1 MRRRDFIT
9 VVGGVAATWPLA
21 ARAQQPDRLRRI
33 GLATFLARESD
44 AVAPFIDAFK
54 QSLRDLGYVEGKNVI
69 IEYRSANGQIDKLP
83 EAVSEIVQL
92 RVDVIVTGGQGIVA
106 AKLATSTIP
115 IVMVGGLD
123 PIGMRFI
130 ASLPRPGGNITGTS
144 YDADPAV
151 HTKDIELLK
160 QVAPGM
166 SRVALLWNPDYPGI
180 LAPKSAI
187 ENAAHQL
194 GLELQSAEVRALNDL
209 NGAFTS
215 ILEHRVEAIMVFI
228 DPITLIRRNQIADF
242 AAKHGL
248 LTAYPAREFVEA
260 GGLISYGTSLREYW
274 RRAAVY
280 VDKILKGA
288 NPAELPVE
296 QPTKFE
302 LVINLKT
309 AKTLGVEI
317 PPTLLA
323 RADEVI
329 Q

>member
-9 VVGGVAATWPLA
+9 VGCVAATWPLA

-33 GLATFLARESD
+33 GLVTLLPRDSD
-44 AVAPFIDAFK
+44 AVVPYIDAFK
-54 QSLRDLGYVEGKNVI
+54 QSLRNLDYVEGKNVT
-69 IEYRSANGQIDKLP
+69 IEYRSANGRVDKFP

-92 RVDVIVTGGQGIVA
+92 RVDVIVTTGQGIVA
-106 AKLATSTIP
+106 AKLATSSIP
-115 IVMVGGLD
+115 IVMVSGLD
-123 PIGMRFI
+123 PVGMRLI
-130 ASLPRPGGNITGTS
+130 ASLQRPGGNVTGTS
-144 YDADPAV
+144 YDADPAI

-194 GLELQSAEVRALNDL
+194 GLELQSVEVRALNDL
-209 NGAFTS
+209 SGAFTS
-215 ILEHRVEAIMVFI
+215 ILEQRVEAIMVFI
-228 DPITLIRRNQIADF
+228 DPITFIRRNQIADF

-260 GGLISYGTSLREYW
+260 GGLISYGTSLRENW

-302 LVINLKT
+302 LVINLTT

-329 Q
+329 E